1 MSRAEAQALA
11 TGEPAEVVAGAGAAL
26 ARPLQGREGTT
37 MAVVTIARSRAAFT
51 AEEHDLLAYLSGQGA
66 ASIENVMLHERAEHQ
81 AATDALTG
89 LANRRQFEERLLA
102 EVDRTRRFPAP
113 LGLMMLDIDH
123 FKQVNDRFGHQA
135 GDDVLRAVAGAVS
148 DCARDVDVAARYG
161 GEEMAVLLPGADV
174 AGALAAAERVRKA
187 VEALDTGILD
197 AEGEPVRVT
206 VSLGV
211 ASLGEGPTDGD
222 DLVAQADAAL
232 YRAKHAGR
240 NRSEA
245 AAPAAVR

>member
-1 MSRAEAQALA
+1 
-11 TGEPAEVVAGAGAAL
+11 
-26 ARPLQGREGTT
+26 
-37 MAVVTIARSRAAFT
+37 
-51 AEEHDLLAYLSGQGA
+51 
-66 ASIENVMLHERAEHQ
+66 
-81 AATDALTG
+81 
-89 LANRRQFEERLLA
+89 
-102 EVDRTRRFPAP
+102 
-113 LGLMMLDIDH
+113 
-123 FKQVNDRFGHQA
+123 
-135 GDDVLRAVAGAVS
+135 
-148 DCARDVDVAARYG
+148 
-161 GEEMAVLLPGADV
+161 MAVLLPGADV